1 MKRKII
7 VSGILLLQTAVML
20 SQEVKMANAN
30 KKYDGFAY
38 VDAIKTYE
46 KVAEKGYQSEEL
58 FQRLGNAYYFQAD
71 LANAA
76 KWYTALFE
84 MTNDPAVEN
93 YFRYAQSLKAIG
105 NYKKADEMMEAFYKK
120 NAADSRASL
129 FENQKDYLARIKENS
144 GRYTVENAGINSKY
158 SDYGTAFF
166 GDQLV
171 FATSRESE
179 KVFALKHKWTNQA
192 FSNLYFSKVAEDK
205 TLSEPEK
212 IKNDVNSIYNESTP
226 VFTSDGQTMYFTR
239 NNFNNGKKG
248 KDDAKSILLKLYK
261 ATLVDGKWSAV
272 TELPFNSD
280 QYSCAHPA
288 LSVDEKT
295 LYFASNMPG
304 GVGES
309 DLYKVE
315 IKDNGTFGK
324 PENLGNTINT
334 EARETFPFI
343 SKNNELYFASDG
355 HPGLGGLDV
364 FTTLIEGTSFG
375 KVNNVGSPVN
385 SPFDDFAMIIDTK
398 DRKGFFSSNRTE
410 DNLGFDDIYKFS
422 ELKPLEKPCEQL
434 LSGVITDVE
443 TKLPIAGAKVYLL
456 DSNFNKTLEQTT
468 DAAGRFDFGKVNCQ
482 AMYYVR
488 GQEPEYNTAEKK
500 VAIPKETGKTETA
513 LELEKKVK
521 PLQVGDDLRT
531 VLNIDIIYFDLDKWN
546 IRPDAAVELAKI
558 LETMKEYP
566 NIQVDVRSHTD
577 SRSSHKYNETLS
589 SRRAKSTVDWLVKN
603 GIAANRLTSKGYGE
617 SQLLNG
623 CSDGVKCS
631 EEDHQR
637 NRRSEFIIVKM

>member
-7 VSGILLLQTAVML
+7 LSGILLLQTAILL

-46 KVAEKGYQSEEL
+46 KVAEKGYKSEEL

-71 LANAA
+71 LKNAA
-76 KWYTALFE
+76 RWYTALFE
-84 MTNDPAVEN
+84 VTKEPAVEN

-105 NYKKADEMMEAFYKK
+105 SYKKADEMMEAFYKK
-120 NAADSRASL
+120 NAADSRAQL
-129 FENQKDYLARIKENS
+129 FENQKDYLSVIKENS

-158 SDYGTAFF
+158 SDYGAAFF

-171 FATSRESE
+171 FATSRESD
-179 KVFALKHKWTNQA
+179 KVYALKHKWTNQA
-192 FSNLYFSKVAEDK
+192 FSNLYFSKIAEDK

-226 VFTSDGQTMYFTR
+226 VFTADGQTMYFTR

-261 ATLVDGKWSAV
+261 ATLVDGKWANV

-288 LSVDEKT
+288 LSVDEKL

-315 IKDNGTFGK
+315 INTNGTFGK
-324 PENLGNTINT
+324 PENLGNAINT

-343 SKNNELYFASDG
+343 SKSNELFFASDG

-364 FTTLIEGTSFG
+364 FTTLIEGNGFG
-375 KVNNVGSPVN
+375 KVSNVGSPVN
-385 SPFDDFAMIIDTK
+385 SSYDDFAMIIDAK

-410 DNLGFDDIYKFS
+410 DNMGFDDIYRLT

-434 LSGVITDVE
+434 LAGVITDLE

-456 DSNFNKTLEQTT
+456 DNNFNKTQEQTT
-468 DAAGRFDFGKVNCQ
+468 DASGRFDFGKVNCE
-482 AMYYVR
+482 AVYYVR
-488 GQEPEYNTAEKK
+488 GEEPEYNTAEKK
-500 VAIPKETGKTETA
+500 VTIPKETGKTETA
-513 LELEKKVK
+513 IELEKKVK

-546 IRPDAAVELAKI
+546 IRPDAAVELAKV
-558 LETMKEYP
+558 LATMQEYP
-566 NIQVDVRSHTD
+566 NIKVDVRSHTD

-589 SRRAKSTVDWLVKN
+589 SRRAKSTVDWLIKN
-603 GIAANRLTSKGYGE
+603 GIEANRLTSKGYGE

-637 NRRSEFIIVKM
+637 NRRSEFIIVKL